1 VGVVNR
7 GRWFLPESPDVL
19 AMLAQQMD
27 ATRLGMAALAG
38 WAHGDGEQEGALR
51 DAEHLADAHK
61 RELRRALRTAFTTQL
76 EPEDLFTLSE
86 GLDDILNGAKDLVR
100 EADVMAMAPDPPL
113 AEMADL
119 LVVGVAHLESAFV
132 RLGRRGEDATGE
144 ADLAVKCQRRMERV
158 YRRAMSGLIDCDD
171 LRMVMGRRELYRRMS
186 RLGDGLVHVAERVWY
201 ATVKEA

>member
-1 VGVVNR
+1 VGVVTR

-19 AMLAQQMD
+19 AMLAHQMD
-27 ATRLGMAALAG
+27 ATRRGMAALAG
-38 WAHGDGEQEGALR
+38 WAHGDGAQERALR
-51 DAEHLADAHK
+51 DAEHLADAPK

-86 GLDDILNGAKDLVR
+86 GIDDILNGAKDLVR
-100 EADVMAMAPDPPL
+100 EAEVMAMCPDPPL

-119 LVVGVAHLESAFV
+119 LVEGVARLESAFGC
-132 RLGRRGEDATGE
+132 LGRRGQDATAN

-158 YRRAMSGLIDCDD
+158 YRSAMSALLASDD

-186 RLGDGLVHVAERVWY
+186 RLGDRLVAVAERVWY
-201 ATVKEA
+201 ATLKEA